1 MSVQDAAAWVARGR
15 EHQQHGRIVDAL
27 LCYRRAA
34 RTEGSGADAALY
46 MGETYWQLG
55 MAVEAVAAWRD
66 AVRLAPAHL
75 GARHALTESLIEIGD
90 MVAAGES
97 VRAALGLDPDSRWA
111 RAYGAL
117 IDLLDASAAMVG
129 DRVSESWRRFAAVL
143 ESDPAWVPVAT
154 FSGSLAAALD
164 RAPHDPAVAAVR
176 ERLLVLTADAK
187 RWPQVP
193 AALLAVCAES
203 AAMLPVGGAAP
214 VFALAA
220 GRPYAVSELRWLRRV
235 AYAAARAGAPEADSL
250 GREYARLALQEFAPG
265 APLVWPRRTAALRP
279 RVVLLVDAGADAAP
293 AVRTALEAIGRRGG
307 GCELMIASIGGHE
320 LPPYTAQSPGDLPAT
335 TVALASE
342 PGIDDARRIAS
353 FDADLLVD
361 CVGLA
366 APVAALLAARPARR
380 LVAFPGGAHPHVA
393 PLLDSPP
400 GPDEGFDALLAVAA
414 AGLDTQPR
422 CELDA
427 GAMAAMWNEAVGAHR
442 AGDLPAALDGYA
454 RVLDSQ
460 PGFAPAA
467 YLRAVAAAAT
477 GDGETARIG
486 FAAALAA
493 APGYDEARVAAAK
506 AALDR
511 GEADAAVALCEEG
524 LAAGRPSA
532 AVWRALGLAQLA
544 RRDGDKAA
552 ACFAQALG
560 FAPRDAETH
569 YNFGVALQMQRQF
582 GEAARAYQ
590 RALFFDPKLAAAD
603 FNLGVLFQ
611 EQGNDAA
618 AIAAYENVLRANP
631 RQAAAYK
638 NLGEV
643 LFSVGRIDRWLANFE
658 RFEAHCPNALPL
670 AVQALEACQYLA
682 DFQRLERYLD
692 GLRNERFAA
701 ADEFELVDCL
711 EQILYLLLFFDVEPE
726 MLSRFAVTY
735 DAAARRVYGEPF
747 AARASRRPGRI
758 RVGYLSADLRDHV
771 MGKMA
776 WSAVEHSDKSR
787 FELHFYSL
795 DRREDAWT
803 TRFRGLADGFVAV
816 AEMSAAAAA
825 RRIADDD
832 LDILVDLQTHTRGAR
847 PEILA
852 LKPARVQITHV
863 ASAGAVGLA
872 AIDFK
877 LTDRYADVPE
887 NQETMVERLLPMDG
901 CVYPYRVLEPAT
913 ESLYQRPA
921 LGLPADAFVVGAFVT
936 GMKLSRRCL
945 DLWREVLDRI
955 PRARIAFSP
964 ANAALR
970 TQYLRL
976 VRSAGIAEERVVFV
990 PQGRGEAENLAR
1002 YRLVDVV
1009 LDPMPFGGVN
1019 GTLEALAMG
1028 VPVVTL
1034 VGKKHGERTSYS
1046 ILVNLGVEATIAQSG
1061 REYVE
1066 LAVRLATDA
1075 VFAGEVRAAIRSGL
1089 AGSRL
1094 TDRVAHTRALEQAYL
1109 VALAERSPEAL
1120 AGLQPAG

>member
-1 MSVQDAAAWVARGR
+1 MSVQDAVEWVARGR

-34 RTEGSGADAALY
+34 RSEGSGAEASLY
-46 MGETYWQLG
+46 MGEAYWQLG
-55 MAVEAVAAWRD
+55 MVGEAVAAWRE
-66 AVRLAPAHL
+66 AVRRAPTHL
-75 GARHALTESLIEIGD
+75 GARHALTESLMEAGD
-90 MVAAGES
+90 IVAAGES
-97 VRAALGLDPDSRWA
+97 VRAALALDPDCRWA
-111 RAYGAL
+111 RSYGAL
-117 IDLLDASAAMVG
+117 VELLDPSTAMVG
-129 DRVSESWRRFAAVL
+129 DEVAEAWRRFAAAL
-143 ESDPAWVPVAT
+143 ESDPALVPVAT
-154 FSGSLAAALD
+154 FAGSLAAVLD
-164 RAPHDPAVAAVR
+164 QAPDDPAVAAVR
-176 ERLLVLTADAK
+176 ERLLAIAADAQ

-193 AALLAVCAES
+193 AAFLAICAET
-203 AAMLPVGGAAP
+203 AATLPVGGAAP
-214 VFALAA
+214 AFALAA
-220 GRPYAVSELRWLRRV
+220 GRPYAPSELRWLRRI
-235 AYAAARAGAPEADSL
+235 AYAAARAGVPEAEAL
-250 GREYARLALQEFAPG
+250 GCEYARLALQEHAPG
-265 APLVWPRRTAALRP
+265 APLVWPRRTAGRWL
-279 RVVLLVDAGADAAP
+279 RVVLLVDAGAGAAP
-293 AVRTALEAIGRRGG
+293 EVRAALEAFGRRHG
-307 GCELMIASIGGHE
+307 GCELMIASIGGGE
-320 LPPYTAQSPGDLPAT
+320 AGPDAGPSPGDPPAT
-335 TVALASE
+335 TVSLAAE
-342 PGIDDARRIAS
+342 PGIDDARRIAT

-380 LVAFPGGAHPHVA
+380 LVALPGFAYPHRA
-393 PLLDSPP
+393 PLLDPP
-400 GPDEGFDALLAVAA
+400 PVPADSFDALLAATA
-414 AGLDTQPR
+414 AGLDAQPR
-422 CELDA
+422 CDLDA
-427 GAMAAMWNEAVGAHR
+427 PAMAALWNAAVGAHR
-442 AGDLPAALDGYA
+442 AGDLPGALDGYA

-467 YLRAVAAAAT
+467 YLRAVAAAAA
-477 GDGETARIG
+477 GDADVARIG

-493 APGYDEARVAAAK
+493 APGYDDARVAAAK

-658 RFEAHCPNALPL
+658 RFEAHCPTALPL

-682 DFQRLERYLD
+682 DFPRLERYLD

-701 ADEFELVDCL
+701 ADELELVDCL

-735 DAAARRVYGEPF
+735 DAAARRVYGVPF
-747 AARASRRPGRI
+747 PRRTSRRPGRI

-795 DRREDAWT
+795 ARREDAWT
-803 TRFRGLADGFVAV
+803 ARFRGLADGFVV
-816 AEMSAAAAA
+816 LAEMSAAAAA

-852 LKPARVQITHV
+852 LKPARVQITHI
-863 ASAGAVGLA
+863 ASAGSVGLA
-872 AIDFK
+872 AVDFK

-887 NQETMVERLLPMDG
+887 NQETMIERLLPMDG
-901 CVYPYRVLEPAT
+901 CVYPYRVLEPAAEGT
-913 ESLYQRPA
+913 YQRSA
-921 LGLPADAFVVGAFVT
+921 LGLPDDAFVVGAFVT

-964 ANAALR
+964 ASAALR

-976 VRSAGIAEERVVFV
+976 VRSAGIADERVVFV

-1046 ILVNLGVEATIAQSG
+1046 ILANLGVEATIAQSG

-1066 LAVRLATDA
+1066 LAVRLATDV

-1089 AGSRL
+1089 VGSRL
-1094 TDRVAHTRALEQAYL
+1094 TDRVAHTRSLEQAYL
-1109 VALAERSPEAL
+1109 VALAERAPEVL
-1120 AGLQPAG
+1120 AGLPPAD